1 MTMRGSILNNGNDM
15 YVLIRA
21 EVSSVKD
28 ANGSPVVQQA
38 RYNLVNLGTG
48 KTRVSEPTR
57 MFLHA
62 ADVDDVNINALR
74 AHFNMPNLVDTGVKM
89 QDINIPKAVQEAAA
103 AKERARVE
111 ALLSQA
117 SGDSIL
123 NMLAAQLAANTARG
137 ARLW

>member
-28 ANGSPVVQQA
+28 ANGSPVVKQA

-89 QDINIPKAVQEAAA
+89 QDINIPKAVQEAVA

-111 ALLSQA
+111 AMLAHA